1 MFPSAGHWIN
11 IHRLMRTHSY
21 AHGSWL
27 IGLHQNIYYFC
38 CDSRVI
44 RESTPTPSKLAASTL
59 RVRIRHAS
67 VCIFVEWVYFFLLV
81 FGSTYVVRLCLFYLD
96 SNCSTYFCSVF
107 FFWTDNLLSCLFSFR
122 HNQLVGRYIFNV
134 IAPMHRRRW
143 LLDRATA
150 WM

>member
-1 MFPSAGHWIN
+1 MAHW
-11 IHRLMRTHSY
+11 
-21 AHGSWL
+21 
-27 IGLHQNIYYFC
+27 
-38 CDSRVI
+38 
-44 RESTPTPSKLAASTL
+44 PTPKYIIFLL
-59 RVRIRHAS
+59 RFKSHTRINANTKQISCINTACSHTTC
-67 VCIFVEWVYFFLLV
+67 VCLYICRMSLFFLLV

-150 WM
+150 